1 VGVMRDKLLKLAL
14 FLHSSKSYQ
23 HKKEFIRNILFD
35 DSNPLKR
42 FFDLSIIFLV
52 VTSVFILI
60 YEVNHQ
66 VPMWLDNYDI
76 FVVSFIFAIEYVLRL
91 WVHNDIS
98 HLVYKEY
105 MDSIFLK
112 KEFDVYSA
120 LKKGIKQKLQYMITP
135 SAIVDLLAI
144 LPAYRPL
151 RILRVFILF
160 RVFKLLRYTKS
171 INQFVDVLV
180 TKKFELLTLLFL
192 LLFIVFTSGMAIYI
206 LEAGKNEN
214 INSLFDG
221 LYWAIVTISTVGYGD
236 ISPVTDIGRAI
247 SILIIISGI
256 AMISFVTSV
265 IVSAFSER
273 LSELKEYR
281 IIERLNK
288 QESFMIICG
297 YGQLTKMFFRQ
308 QRFDIGS
315 YVILDSDIN
324 QVNQAIKDGF
334 IAIHESG
341 SSFQTISK
349 FNYQNANITL
359 LALTSDD
366 VENIYITLNAKSLS
380 SKIKVIARVNNYSN
394 INKFKAAKAN
404 ELLMPNLIANTMIYT
419 AITQPTM
426 YKAMHAILTGK
437 SLANIDEIH
446 VHNSHGLID
455 KSIDE
460 IDFKEHKLLFVGLKR
475 DGEFIFNPEGDFVLE
490 SYDVLLVM
498 GKNISIEYFKSLHE
512 GKANG

>member
-1 VGVMRDKLLKLAL
+1 MREKLLRFAL
-14 FLHSSKSYQ
+14 LLHSSQRYQ
-23 HKKEFIRNILFD
+23 KKKEFVRSILFD
-35 DSNPLKR
+35 DSNPFKK
-42 FFDLSIIFLV
+42 FFDISIIFLV
-52 VTSVFILI
+52 ITSVFILI
-60 YEVNHQ
+60 YEVNHT
-66 VPMWLDNYDI
+66 VPVWLDNYDI

-91 WVHNDIS
+91 WVYNDIS
-98 HLVYKEY
+98 DMIYKEY
-105 MDSIFLK
+105 NDALFLK
-112 KEFDVYSA
+112 KDFDIYAV

-214 INSLFDG
+214 ITSLFDG

-236 ISPVTDIGRAI
+236 ISPVTDVGRAI

-281 IIERLNK
+281 IVEQLNK
-288 QESFMIICG
+288 KEKFLIICG

-308 QRFDIGS
+308 NRFDIGS
-315 YVILDSDIN
+315 YVILESDVE
-324 QVNQAIKDGF
+324 QVNKATKDGY
-334 IAIHESG
+334 IAINESA
-341 SSFQTISK
+341 SSFQALSK
-349 FNYQNANITL
+349 FNYQNADITL
-359 LALTSDD
+359 LALTSND

-380 SKIKVIARVNNYSN
+380 RKIKVIARVNNPDN
-394 INKFKAAKAN
+394 INKFNSAGAD

-455 KSIDE
+455 RTIDE
-460 IDFKEHKLLFVGLKR
+460 IDFKEHKLLFIGLKR
-475 DGEFIFNPEGDFVLE
+475 EGKFIFNPKGDFVIE
-490 SYDVLLVM
+490 AYDVMLVM
-498 GKNISIEYFKSLHE
+498 GKKISIEYFKSLHE
-512 GKANG
+512 GKNNG